1 MPLILHH
8 YDISPFSEKVRL
20 VLGLKGL
27 SWHSVLVPEVLPK
40 PDYTPLT
47 GGYRRVPALQVGA
60 HIHCDTSRILA
71 ELETRHPAPSLYV
84 TGRAQ
89 NEIIA
94 RWAEGQLFWA
104 AAHYVTGLNA
114 DLLPYRFHADRAAM
128 RGQPPPPP
136 DAVRKAGQRAL
147 AQLRPCIHWIQGLL
161 HDGRPHLLGA
171 APELADFA
179 VYHGL
184 WFLAQ
189 FPRNSLNELVPG
201 GPVRAW
207 MERIAAIGHGRR
219 EEMTAA
225 RALAIAASCEP
236 QPLDPGLPMD
246 GMTAGD
252 LASIRPEDRGSPAVT
267 GRILRLTADE
277 IALAR
282 SDPVLDDLVVHFP
295 RLGYLLR
302 PAEPD

>member
-8 YDISPFSEKVRL
+8 YDSSPFSEKIRL

-27 SWHSVLVPEVLPK
+27 TWQSVLVPEVLPK

-60 HIHCDTSRILA
+60 HIHCDTRRILA
-71 ELETRHPAPSLYV
+71 ELEERHPEPSLFLSGV
-84 TGRAQ
+84 AQ

-94 RWAEGQLFWA
+94 HWAESQFFWA

-114 DLLPYRFHADRAAM
+114 DLLPHRFHADRAAM
-128 RGQPPPPP
+128 RGLPPPPA

-147 AQLRPCIHWIQGLL
+147 AQLRPGIHRIHGLL
-161 HDGRPHLLGA
+161 HDGRPYLLGP

-189 FPRNSLNELVPG
+189 FPRNCLDELVPG

-207 MERIAAIGHGRR
+207 MERIARIGHGRR
-219 EEMTAA
+219 EEMAA
-225 RALAIAASCEP
+225 AKALDIAASCEP

-246 GMTAGD
+246 AMATGD
-252 LASIRPEDRGSPAVT
+252 MAAIRPEDRGSPAVT

-277 IALAR
+277 VALAR
-282 SDPVLDDLVVHFP
+282 TDPVLDDLVVHFP

-302 PAEPD
+302 PVEPG